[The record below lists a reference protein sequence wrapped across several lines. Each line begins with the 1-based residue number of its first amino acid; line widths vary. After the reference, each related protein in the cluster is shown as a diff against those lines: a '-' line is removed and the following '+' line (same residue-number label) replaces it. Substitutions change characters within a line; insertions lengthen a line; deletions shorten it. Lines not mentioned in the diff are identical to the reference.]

1 MSLVNY
7 DYGSSDDDD
16 DDDVGNID
24 EKEVL
29 NQKSDADINSTT
41 KKEPKI
47 GIPNSSTSSDQSNFN
62 SSFSMVKYKKS
73 DGKVQIS
80 AFNDN
85 TKELLLAQP
94 NLESDDDDELD
105 EEEEQRRKRRKRSS
119 KGSCLLSM
127 LPKPKNKSKTSTT
140 SMIPASVKNRKSE
153 QSSKGYH
160 KSIPATSLSLSN
172 NENLDESDEY
182 YSPFP
187 NKHSS
192 LMDLVDNNGD
202 YDNGDDDDQIYGPL
216 RPSDSNSSNNPIES
230 SAIPDVNDD
239 VTYKKFIASKFD
251 DSYDNIKIIDVDVS
265 KHLSENKD
273 WLKNI
278 SIEKDVDINMPA
290 PNSMARRKNQI
301 TFLAYQAKKN
311 ELQLKNQWAQNRLTK
326 SQTRA
331 KYGF

>member
-160 KSIPATSLSLSN
+160 
-172 NENLDESDEY
+172 
-182 YSPFP
+182 
-187 NKHSS
+187 
-192 LMDLVDNNGD
+192 
-202 YDNGDDDDQIYGPL
+202 
-216 RPSDSNSSNNPIES
+216 
-230 SAIPDVNDD
+230 
-239 VTYKKFIASKFD
+239 
-251 DSYDNIKIIDVDVS
+251 
-265 KHLSENKD
+265 
-273 WLKNI
+273 
-278 SIEKDVDINMPA
+278 
-290 PNSMARRKNQI
+290 
-301 TFLAYQAKKN
+301 
-311 ELQLKNQWAQNRLTK
+311 
-326 SQTRA
+326 
-331 KYGF
+331 

>member
-94 NLESDDDDELD
+94 NLESDDDELD

-153 QSSKGYH
+153 QSSKG
-160 KSIPATSLSLSN
+160 LS
-172 NENLDESDEY
+172 
-182 YSPFP
+182 
-187 NKHSS
+187 
-192 LMDLVDNNGD
+192 
-202 YDNGDDDDQIYGPL
+202 
-216 RPSDSNSSNNPIES
+216 
-230 SAIPDVNDD
+230 
-239 VTYKKFIASKFD
+239 
-251 DSYDNIKIIDVDVS
+251 
-265 KHLSENKD
+265 
-273 WLKNI
+273 
-278 SIEKDVDINMPA
+278 
-290 PNSMARRKNQI
+290 
-301 TFLAYQAKKN
+301 
-311 ELQLKNQWAQNRLTK
+311 
-326 SQTRA
+326 
-331 KYGF
+331 